1 MSKPRRPNL
10 QSFIDG
16 PSVAE
21 TIVPETVAEVPVAVA
36 QPEPAPMPAPE
47 PEPAQAAPKAAPAN
61 VVRMTEVKARPAK
74 DEKPAALEQAPAKTR
89 LVERTKQ
96 ETVYLEPAVRDQLL
110 ELAFTERKKK
120 HALMLEA
127 LDLLFKNRGLK
138 SIKQLTGK

>member
-21 TIVPETVAEVPVAVA
+21 TALPDVAVEA
-36 QPEPAPMPAPE
+36 AAAIVQPESEPQLAPE
-47 PEPAQAAPKAAPAN
+47 PEPIAQAPKAAPAN
-61 VVRMTEVKARPAK
+61 VVRMTEAKARPARE
-74 DEKPAALEQAPAKTR
+74 EKPAPVTEQPAKTR

>member
-1 MSKPRRPNL
+1 M
-10 QSFIDG
+10 
-16 PSVAE
+16 VE
-21 TIVPETVAEVPVAVA
+21 TPAAVA
-36 QPEPAPMPAPE
+36 QPEPAPE
-47 PEPAQAAPKAAPAN
+47 PEPVIAAPKVAPAN
-61 VVRMTEVKARPAK
+61 VVRMTEVKPRPAK
-74 DEKPAALEQAPAKTR
+74 DEKPAAVEQPPAKMR

-96 ETVYLEPAVRDQLL
+96 ETVYLEPVVRDQLL

>member
-21 TIVPETVAEVPVAVA
+21 TALPEVAVEA
-36 QPEPAPMPAPE
+36 PAAIVHSEPAPQMAPE
-47 PEPAQAAPKAAPAN
+47 PEPIVQAPKEVPAN
-61 VVRMTEVKARPAK
+61 VVRMTEAKARPAK

>member
-16 PSVAE
+16 PSAAE
-21 TIVPETVAEVPVAVA
+21 AALPETVAEAPVAVA
-36 QPEPAPMPAPE
+36 QPEPMPQPAPE
-47 PEPAQAAPKAAPAN
+47 PEPVASAPKTAPAN
-61 VVRMTEVKARPAK
+61 VVRMNEVKTRPAK
-74 DEKPAALEQAPAKTR
+74 DEKPAAMEQPTAKMR

-96 ETVYLEPAVRDQLL
+96 ETVYLEPVVRDQLL

>member
-21 TIVPETVAEVPVAVA
+21 IAPPETVVEAPAAVA
-36 QPEPAPMPAPE
+36 QPEPAPQMAPE
-47 PEPAQAAPKAAPAN
+47 PEPIIQAPKEVPAN
-61 VVRMTEVKARPAK
+61 VVRMTEAKARPAK
-74 DEKPAALEQAPAKTR
+74 EEKPAPVSEPPAKTR

>member
-21 TIVPETVAEVPVAVA
+21 TALPDVAVEA
-36 QPEPAPMPAPE
+36 AAAIVQPEPEPQQAPE
-47 PEPAQAAPKAAPAN
+47 PEPIVQAPKAAPAN
-61 VVRMTEVKARPAK
+61 VVRMTEVKSRPAK
-74 DEKPAALEQAPAKTR
+74 DEKPAAVEQPPAKTR

-96 ETVYLEPAVRDQLL
+96 ETVYLEPVVRDQLL

>member
-1 MSKPRRPNL
+1 MSKPRKLNL

-16 PSVAE
+16 PSAAKTDGHEAVAE
-21 TIVPETVAEVPVAVA
+21 APVAIV
-36 QPEPAPMPAPE
+36 QPE
-47 PEPAQAAPKAAPAN
+47 PEPQPAPQPEPVVEAPKAAPAN
-61 VVRMTEVKARPAK
+61 VVRMTEAKARPAK
-74 DEKPAALEQAPAKTR
+74 DEKPASAEQPAAKTR

-127 LDLLFKNRGLK
+127 LDLLFMNRGLK